1 MTYHNDDNETVPP
14 LSEKGWGL
22 FDRIVQMLNEDHLE
36 MDEIANILEMDELHV
51 KIVLIIGMAYD
62 G

>member
-1 MTYHNDDNETVPP
+1 MTYHYNDEVVPP
-14 LSEKGWGL
+14 LTEKGWGL
-22 FDRIVQMLNEDHLE
+22 FDRIVQMLNEDRLE
-36 MDEIANILEMDELHV
+36 MDEIASILEMDELHV